1 MTAGA
6 GLLAAPS
13 PTLVDRAQRLLL
25 AGWRGRG
32 RRAAWR
38 RTRARRVLAAL
49 LVGLAVWLT
58 LGAVQPRPAPT
69 GVPVVVAAHDLAAGQ
84 ALTGADLRVARW
96 APDTRPAGS
105 VAEVAGLVGRRVSA
119 PVTASEALTPSRL
132 HGPGLLT
139 GLAADQVATHVSVP
153 DARVA
158 ALLRPGDHVDV
169 IDNGSGTRIGVDLL
183 VLATDPADAG
193 SSSWTGVG
201 SGAPAPGVVLA
212 VTPEQASALARATGA
227 GDLSAGVTL
236 TLRPAG

>member
-1 MTAGA
+1 MTTGA
-6 GLLAAPS
+6 GLLTAPS
-13 PTLVDRAQRLLL
+13 PTPTERAQRLLP

-49 LVGLAVWLT
+49 LVGLAAWLT
-58 LGAVQPRPAPT
+58 LGAVLPQPVVR

-84 ALTGADLRVARW
+84 ELTGADLRVARW
-96 APDTRPAGS
+96 APDTRPAGA
-105 VAEVAGLVGRRVSA
+105 VTAVAGLLGRRVAA
-119 PVTASEALTPSRL
+119 PVTAGEALTPSRL

-158 ALLRPGDHVDV
+158 ALLRPGDRVDV
-169 IDNGSGTRIGVDLL
+169 IDNGSGSRIGVDLL
-183 VLATDPADAG
+183 VLATDPADSGA
-193 SSSWTGVG
+193 SSWTGVG

-212 VTPEQASALARATGA
+212 VKPEQASALARATGA

-236 TLRPAG
+236 TLRPPG